1 MTITLRLILLRPV
14 LCSLLSPLCL
24 TVLAQAQTLPAAPA
38 ATSSSQPEPSRA
50 SEIGV
55 VNGFAVPQ
63 SPATPVATPVA
74 PGPRLT
80 RADAERMALTNNP
93 RVSVSHLLA
102 LAQHQVVRESRSAE
116 LPTLAGSL
124 TAQDA
129 NDASRIS
136 SGSLSASRLFT
147 RVGGGVTLS
156 QLITDFGHA
165 TNLVA
170 SSKLQERAQQ
180 ANEIATREDVLLVTD
195 QAFYNALQA
204 QALLQVARQTV
215 NLRQTTQTQVNQL
228 TQNNLRSTLDLT
240 FANVNL
246 SQAQLL
252 QLDAQNNADATMA
265 ALDEVLGLDR
275 PVHYSLVD
283 GTKNNPPPPPD
294 EQALLDLAVKQ
305 RPDLQ
310 SLDLTR
316 QSQEKFSRAQRD
328 QMLPTLS
335 ALGTVGASPVRPGQY
350 YVSSWDGAIGAN
362 LNIPIFNGFLYS
374 AETKEAQLRSQAT
387 AQQTRQ
393 LKDVIVRDVQTA
405 WLDANNAFTRLG
417 VTAQLLNQA
426 NESLGLAQTRYKLGL
441 SSIVELSQA
450 QLQQTEA
457 EITNTNAQY
466 QYRLALAALNF
477 QTGVQP

>member
-1 MTITLRLILLRPV
+1 MTITLSLAF
-14 LCSLLSPLCL
+14 CSLLSPLFL

-38 ATSSSQPEPSRA
+38 PSSISTASSSHLDLSDGPAQA
-50 SEIGV
+50 S
-55 VNGFAVPQ
+55 ATQQ
-63 SPATPVATPVA
+63 SPAATTTTA

-102 LAQHQVVRESRSAE
+102 LAQHQVVRESRSEE
-116 LPTLAGSL
+116 LPTLTGSL
-124 TAQDA
+124 TAQEA

-147 RVGGGVTLS
+147 RAGGGVNFS
-156 QLITDFGHA
+156 QLITDFGHT

-170 SSKLQERAQQ
+170 STRLQERALQ
-180 ANEIATREDVLLVTD
+180 ANEIATREDVVLVTD

-204 QALLQVARQTV
+204 EALLQVARQTV

-228 TQNNLRSTLDLT
+228 TQNKLRSTLDLT

-265 ALDEVLGLDR
+265 TLGEVLGLDR

-283 GTKNNPPPPPD
+283 NTKNNPPPPPD

-328 QMLPTLS
+328 QILPTLS

-374 AETKEAQLRSQAT
+374 AEAKEAQLRAQAA

-466 QYRLALAALNF
+466 QYRLTLAALNF

>member
-1 MTITLRLILLRPV
+1 MRPTQIVFGLALIYFV
-14 LCSLLSPLCL
+14 IASASG
-24 TVLAQAQTLPAAPA
+24 QTNAP
-38 ATSSSQPEPSRA
+38 SSSSSRVAPSA
-50 SEIGV
+50 T
-55 VNGFAVPQ
+55 AV
-63 SPATPVATPVA
+63 SPVPAA

-80 RADAERMALTNNP
+80 CEDAERLALANNP
-93 RVSVSHLLA
+93 RISVSHLLTQ
-102 LAQHQVVRESRSAE
+102 AQHQVVRQSRSAE
-116 LPTLAGSL
+116 LPTLTGSL

-129 NDASRIS
+129 NEASRVS

-147 RVGGGVTLS
+147 RAGGGINFS
-156 QLITDFGHA
+156 QLITDFGRT
-165 TNLVA
+165 TNLVS

-180 ANEIATREDVLLVTD
+180 ASEIATREDIVLIAD

-204 QALLQVARQTV
+204 QALLQVAKQTV
-215 NLRQTTQTQVNQL
+215 SLRQTTQNQVNQL
-228 TQNNLRSTLDLT
+228 TQNKLRSTLDLT

-252 QLDAQNNADATMA
+252 QLDAQNNAEAAMA
-265 ALDEVLGLDR
+265 ALNEVLGLNR
-275 PVHYSLVD
+275 PVQYSLVD
-283 GTKNNPPPPPD
+283 TTRNTPPPPPD
-294 EQALLDLAVKQ
+294 EQTMLDLALKQ

-316 QSQEKFSRAQRD
+316 QSQEKFSHALRD
-328 QMLPTLS
+328 QIFPTLS
-335 ALGTVGASPVRPGQY
+335 AIGTVGASPIRAGQY
-350 YVSSWDGAIGAN
+350 YVSSWDGAIAAN
-362 LNIPIFNGFLYS
+362 VDIPIFNGFLYS
-374 AETKEAQLRSQAT
+374 AQAKEAQLRAQAT

-393 LKDVIVRDVQTA
+393 LKDRIIRNVQTA
-405 WLDANNAFTRLG
+405 WLDANNAFTRLS

-466 QYRLALAALNF
+466 QYRLTLAALKF
-477 QTGVQP
+477 QTGAPL

>member
-14 LCSLLSPLCL
+14 FCSLLSPLFL
-24 TVLAQAQTLPAAPA
+24 AGLAQAQTLPSAPVPSSTSTASSSHPDLSDGPAQASATQQSPA
-38 ATSSSQPEPSRA
+38 AT
-50 SEIGV
+50 
-55 VNGFAVPQ
+55 
-63 SPATPVATPVA
+63 TTA
-74 PGPRLT
+74 PGPRLS

-116 LPTLAGSL
+116 LPTLAASL

-147 RVGGGVTLS
+147 RVGGGVTFS
-156 QLITDFGHA
+156 QLITDFGHT

-180 ANEIATREDVLLVTD
+180 ANEIATREDVVLVAD

-275 PVHYSLVD
+275 PVRYSLVD
-283 GTKNNPPPPPD
+283 STKNNPPPPPD

-374 AETKEAQLRSQAT
+374 AEAKEAQEIAEAAAARARRPSRS
-387 AQQTRQ
+387 
-393 LKDVIVRDVQTA
+393 VRVA
-405 WLDANNAFTRLG
+405 PHAAIGRLG
-417 VTAQLLNQA
+417 ARTPGIRARPR
-426 NESLGLAQTRYKLGL
+426 EK
-441 SSIVELSQA
+441 SQDA
-450 QLQQTEA
+450 G
-457 EITNTNAQY
+457 
-466 QYRLALAALNF
+466 R
-477 QTGVQP
+477 P

>member
-1 MTITLRLILLRPV
+1 MRNAVHLLAITLLATSPSP
-14 LCSLLSPLCL
+14 CSL
-24 TVLAQAQTLPAAPA
+24 AQSADATPSTQTP
-38 ATSSSQPEPSRA
+38 SSSNPAPIPSSTQLPPA
-50 SEIGV
+50 
-55 VNGFAVPQ
+55 
-63 SPATPVATPVA
+63 PATP
-74 PGPRLT
+74 GQRLT
-80 RADAERMALTNNP
+80 REDAERMALINNP
-93 RVSVSHLLA
+93 RVSISHLLA
-102 LAQHQVVRESRSAE
+102 LAQHQVVRQARSGE
-116 LPTLAGSL
+116 LPTLTGSV

-129 NDASRIS
+129 ND
-136 SGSLSASRLFT
+136 
-147 RVGGGVTLS
+147 GGGINFS
-156 QLITDFGHA
+156 QLITDFGRT

-170 SSKLQERAQQ
+170 SSKLEERAQQ
-180 ANEIATREDVLLVTD
+180 ANELATREDIVLITD

-204 QALLQVARQTV
+204 QALLQVAKQTV
-215 NLRQTTQTQVNQL
+215 NLRQTTQNQVNQL
-228 TQNNLRSTLDLT
+228 TQNKLRSTLDLT

-252 QLDAQNNADATMA
+252 QLDAQNNADAAMA
-265 ALDEVLGLDR
+265 ALDEVLGLDH
-275 PVHYSLVD
+275 PVSYTLVD
-283 GTKNNPPPPPD
+283 NTKNNPPPPPD
-294 EQALLDLAVKQ
+294 EQTLIDLAVKQ

-316 QSQEKFSRAQRD
+316 QSEEKFSRAQHD

-335 ALGTVGASPVRPGQY
+335 AIGTVGGTPIRPGQY
-350 YVSSWDGAIGAN
+350 YVSSWDGAIAAN

-374 AETKEAQLRSQAT
+374 AQAKEAQLRAQAT
-387 AQQTRQ
+387 AEQTRQ
-393 LKDVIVRDVQTA
+393 LKNVIVRDVQTA

-426 NESLGLAQTRYKLGL
+426 NDSLGLAQTRYKLGL

-466 QYRLALAALNF
+466 QYRLTLAALNF

>member
-1 MTITLRLILLRPV
+1 MRTAV
-14 LCSLLSPLCL
+14 HLLSIALL
-24 TVLAQAQTLPAAPA
+24 TTSLSPRSFAQSAPAAAPEQMPSAPNPALISSSVQTPAAP
-38 ATSSSQPEPSRA
+38 P
-50 SEIGV
+50 
-55 VNGFAVPQ
+55 
-63 SPATPVATPVA
+63 A
-74 PGPRLT
+74 PGQRLT
-80 RADAERMALTNNP
+80 RQDAEHMALTNNP
-93 RVSVSHLLA
+93 RVSISHLLA

-116 LPTLAGSL
+116 LPTFTGSI
-124 TAQDA
+124 TVQEA
-129 NDASRIS
+129 NQASRVS

-147 RVGGGVTLS
+147 RAGGGINFS
-156 QLITDFGHA
+156 QLITDFGRT

-180 ANEIATREDVLLVTD
+180 ANELATREDIVLAAD

-204 QALLQVARQTV
+204 QALLQVAKQTV
-215 NLRQTTQTQVNQL
+215 NLRQTTQNQVNQL
-228 TQNNLRSTLDLT
+228 TQNKLRSTLDLT

-252 QLDAQNNADATMA
+252 QLDAENNADATMA
-265 ALDEVLGLDR
+265 ALNEVLGLDH
-275 PVHYSLVD
+275 PIVYSLVD
-283 GTKNNPPPPPD
+283 NTRNNPPPPPD
-294 EQALLDLAVKQ
+294 KQTLIELAVKE

-310 SLDLTR
+310 SLDLAR
-316 QSQEKFSRAQRD
+316 QSQEKFSRAQHD

-335 ALGTVGASPVRPGQY
+335 ALGTVGGTPVRPGQY

-374 AETKEAQLRSQAT
+374 AEAKEAQLRAQAT
-387 AQQTRQ
+387 TQQTRQ

-426 NESLGLAQTRYKLGL
+426 NQSLALAQTRYKLGL

-466 QYRLALAALNF
+466 QYRLTLAALNF

>member
-1 MTITLRLILLRPV
+1 
-14 LCSLLSPLCL
+14 
-24 TVLAQAQTLPAAPA
+24 
-38 ATSSSQPEPSRA
+38 
-50 SEIGV
+50 
-55 VNGFAVPQ
+55 
-63 SPATPVATPVA
+63 
-74 PGPRLT
+74 
-80 RADAERMALTNNP
+80 MALANNP
-93 RVSVSHLLA
+93 QVSISHLLA
-102 LAQHQVVRESRSAE
+102 LAQHQVVRQARSGE
-116 LPTLAGSL
+116 LPTLTGSL

-129 NDASRIS
+129 NDASRLS

-147 RVGGGVTLS
+147 RAGGGINFS
-156 QLITDFGHA
+156 QLITDFGHT

-170 SSKLQERAQQ
+170 SSKLEERAQQ
-180 ANEIATREDVLLVTD
+180 ANDLATREDVVLITD

-204 QALLQVARQTV
+204 QALLQVAKQTV
-215 NLRQTTQTQVNQL
+215 NLRQTTQNQVNQL
-228 TQNNLRSTLDLT
+228 TLNKLRSTLDLT

-252 QLDAQNNADATMA
+252 QLDAQNNAEATMA
-265 ALDEVLGLDR
+265 ALDEVLGLD
-275 PVHYSLVD
+275 HAMQYSLVD
-283 GTKNNPPPPPD
+283 NTKTNPPPPPD
-294 EQALLDLAVKQ
+294 EQTLLDLAVKQ

-335 ALGTVGASPVRPGQY
+335 AIGTVGASPIRSDQY
-350 YVSSWDGAIGAN
+350 YVSSWDGAIAAN

-374 AETKEAQLRSQAT
+374 AQAKEAQLRAQAT
-387 AQQTRQ
+387 GQQTRL
-393 LKDVIVRDVQTA
+393 LKNRIVRDVQTA

-417 VTAQLLNQA
+417 VTAELLNQA

-457 EITNTNAQY
+457 EISNTNAQY
-466 QYRLALAALNF
+466 QYRLTLATLNF

>member
-1 MTITLRLILLRPV
+1 MTITLRSALSTLV
-14 LCSLLSPLCL
+14 LPLFLSAS
-24 TVLAQAQTLPAAPA
+24 AQPQALPAAPTPSPLSVPASAPSGSGSQGPA
-38 ATSSSQPEPSRA
+38 AQQMSAPP
-50 SEIGV
+50 
-55 VNGFAVPQ
+55 
-63 SPATPVATPVA
+63 PATAV
-74 PGPRLT
+74 GPSLT
-80 RADAERMALTNNP
+80 RADAERMALVNNP

-102 LAQHQVVRESRSAE
+102 LAEHQVVRESRSAE
-116 LPTLAGSL
+116 LPTLTGSL

-129 NDASRIS
+129 NQASRVS
-136 SGSLSASRLFT
+136 SGTLSASRLFT
-147 RVGGGVTLS
+147 RVGGGINFS
-156 QLITDFGHA
+156 QLITDFGRT

-170 SSKLQERAQQ
+170 STRLQERARQ
-180 ANEIATREDVLLVTD
+180 ANELATREDVVLITD
-195 QAFYNALQA
+195 QAFYNALEA
-204 QALLQVARQTV
+204 QALLQVAKQTV

-228 TQNNLRSTLDLT
+228 TQNKLRSTLDLT

-265 ALDEVLGLDR
+265 ALDEVLGLDHL
-275 PVHYSLVD
+275 VSYSLSD
-283 GTKNNPPPPPD
+283 NTKNNPPPPPD
-294 EQALLDLAVKQ
+294 EQGLLDLAVKQ

-316 QSQEKFSRAQRD
+316 QSQEKISRAQRD

-374 AETKEAQLRSQAT
+374 AEAKEAQLRAQAT

-405 WLDANNAFTRLG
+405 WLDANNAFARIG

-426 NESLGLAQTRYKLGL
+426 NQSLGLAQTRYKLGL

-450 QLQQTEA
+450 QLQQTQA
-457 EITNTNAQY
+457 EIANTNAQY
-466 QYRLALAALNF
+466 QYRLTLAVLNF

>member
-1 MTITLRLILLRPV
+1 V
-14 LCSLLSPLCL
+14 
-24 TVLAQAQTLPAAPA
+24 
-38 ATSSSQPEPSRA
+38 
-50 SEIGV
+50 
-55 VNGFAVPQ
+55 
-63 SPATPVATPVA
+63 

-80 RADAERMALTNNP
+80 REDAERMALTNNP

-102 LAQHQVVRESRSAE
+102 LAEHQVVRQARSAE
-116 LPTLAGSL
+116 LPTLTGTV

-129 NDASRIS
+129 NEASRVS

-147 RVGGGVTLS
+147 RAGAGINFS
-156 QLITDFGHA
+156 QLITDFGHT

-170 SSKLQERAQQ
+170 STKLRERAQQ
-180 ANEIATREDVLLVTD
+180 ANELATREDIVLAAD

-204 QALLQVARQTV
+204 QALLQVAKQTV
-215 NLRQTTQTQVNQL
+215 SLRQNTQSQVNQL
-228 TQNNLRSTLDLT
+228 TQNKLRSTLDLT

-252 QLDAQNNADATMA
+252 QLDAQNNADAAMA
-265 ALDEVLGLDR
+265 GLDEVLGLDH
-275 PVHYSLVD
+275 PVQYTLADTAKS
-283 GTKNNPPPPPD
+283 NPPPPPD
-294 EQALLDLAVKQ
+294 EQSLIDLAVKQ
-305 RPDLQ
+305 RPDLE

-316 QSQEKFSRAQRD
+316 QSQEKFSHGQRD

-335 ALGTVGASPVRPGQY
+335 AIGTVGATPVRADQY

-362 LNIPIFNGFLYS
+362 VNVPIFNGFLYS
-374 AETKEAQLRSQAT
+374 SQAKEAQLRAQAT
-387 AQQTRQ
+387 AQQSRE

-417 VTAQLLNQA
+417 VTAELLNQA
-426 NESLGLAQTRYKLGL
+426 NQSLGLAQTRYKLGL

-466 QYRLALAALNF
+466 QYRLTLAALNF

>member
-1 MTITLRLILLRPV
+1 MRTAFHSLFSIA
-14 LCSLLSPLCL
+14 LLSALLAPHGRGQSPQPMLPTPL
-24 TVLAQAQTLPAAPA
+24 
-38 ATSSSQPEPSRA
+38 SSSSNSLAAEP
-50 SEIGV
+50 
-55 VNGFAVPQ
+55 
-63 SPATPVATPVA
+63 TPVQTIPA
-74 PGPRLT
+74 PLLT
-80 RADAERMALTNNP
+80 REDAEHMALTNNP

-116 LPTLAGSL
+116 LPTLIGSV

-129 NDASRIS
+129 NEASRIS

-147 RVGGGVTLS
+147 RAGGSINFS
-156 QLITDFGHA
+156 QLITDFGHT

-170 SSKLQERAQQ
+170 SAKLEESAQQ
-180 ANEIATREDVLLVTD
+180 ANDLATREDVILITD

-204 QALLQVARQTV
+204 QALLRVAKQTV
-215 NLRQTTQTQVNQL
+215 NLRQATQSQVNQL
-228 TQNNLRSTLDLT
+228 TQNKLRSTLDLT

-252 QLDAQNNADATMA
+252 QLDAQNNAEATIA
-265 ALDEVLGLDR
+265 ALDEVLGLD
-275 PVHYSLVD
+275 HAMQYSLVD
-283 GTKNNPPPPPD
+283 NTNGNPPPPPD
-294 EQALLDLAVKQ
+294 EQSLLDLAVKQ

-316 QSQEKFSRAQRD
+316 QSQERFSRAQRD

-335 ALGTVGASPVRPGQY
+335 AIGTVGASPIRAAQY
-350 YVSSWDGAIGAN
+350 YVSSWDGAIAAN

-374 AETKEAQLRSQAT
+374 AQAKEAQLRAQAT
-387 AQQTRQ
+387 GQQTRL
-393 LKDVIVRDVQTA
+393 LKNRIVRDVQTA

-417 VTAQLLNQA
+417 VTGQLLNQA
-426 NESLGLAQTRYKLGL
+426 NESLGLAETRYKLGL

-457 EITNTNAQY
+457 EISNTNAQY
-466 QYRLALAALNF
+466 QYRLTLATLNF
-477 QTGVQP
+477 QTGNQP

>member
-14 LCSLLSPLCL
+14 SCSLLSPLFL

-38 ATSSSQPEPSRA
+38 PSSISTASSSHPSLSDGPVQISA
-50 SEIGV
+50 TQ
-55 VNGFAVPQ
+55 Q
-63 SPATPVATPVA
+63 SPPTTTA

-102 LAQHQVVRESRSAE
+102 LAQHQVVRESRSGE
-116 LPTLAGSL
+116 LPALTGSL

-147 RVGGGVTLS
+147 RVGGGVTFS
-156 QLITDFGHA
+156 QLITDFGHT

-180 ANEIATREDVLLVTD
+180 ANEIATREDVVLVTD

-228 TQNNLRSTLDLT
+228 TQNKLRSTLDLT

-283 GTKNNPPPPPD
+283 NAKNNPPPPPD

-374 AETKEAQLRSQAT
+374 AEAKEAQLRAQAA

-405 WLDANNAFTRLG
+405 WLDANNAFTRLA

-441 SSIVELSQA
+441 SSIVELTQA

-466 QYRLALAALNF
+466 QYRLTLAALNF

>member
-1 MTITLRLILLRPV
+1 MTITLRPALSALV
-14 LCSLLSPLCL
+14 LPLLLSPS
-24 TVLAQAQTLPAAPA
+24 AQPQTLPAAPA
-38 ATSSSQPEPSRA
+38 PPPLSASVSSAPSGSDAQGPAAQQTSAPPAATAAGPS
-50 SEIGV
+50 V
-55 VNGFAVPQ
+55 
-63 SPATPVATPVA
+63 
-74 PGPRLT
+74 T
-80 RADAERMALTNNP
+80 RADAERMALINNP

-102 LAQHQVVRESRSAE
+102 LAEHQVVRESRSAE
-116 LPTLAGSL
+116 LPTLTGSL

-129 NDASRIS
+129 NQASRVS

-147 RVGGGVTLS
+147 RVGGGINFS
-156 QLITDFGHA
+156 QLITDFGRT

-170 SSKLQERAQQ
+170 STRLQERAQQ
-180 ANEIATREDVLLVTD
+180 ANELATREDIVLITD

-204 QALLQVARQTV
+204 QALLQVAKQTV

-228 TQNNLRSTLDLT
+228 TQNKLRSTLDLT

-265 ALDEVLGLDR
+265 ALDEVLGLDHL
-275 PVHYSLVD
+275 VNYSLID
-283 GTKNNPPPPPD
+283 NTKNNPPPPPD
-294 EQALLDLAVKQ
+294 EQGLLDLAVKQ

-335 ALGTVGASPVRPGQY
+335 ALGTVGGSPVRPGQY

-374 AETKEAQLRSQAT
+374 AEAKEAQLRAQAT

-393 LKDVIVRDVQTA
+393 LKNVIVRDVQTA
-405 WLDANNAFTRLG
+405 WLDANNAFTRIG

-426 NESLGLAQTRYKLGL
+426 NQSLGLAQTRYKLGL

-466 QYRLALAALNF
+466 QYRLTLAVLNF

>member
-1 MTITLRLILLRPV
+1 MSISFRFALYGVMSPILLAALV
-14 LCSLLSPLCL
+14 
-24 TVLAQAQTLPAAPA
+24 QAQTLPTAPAPPFRYDPPSSPSSHGNVEAQVADQAPA
-38 ATSSSQPEPSRA
+38 AAATS
-50 SEIGV
+50 
-55 VNGFAVPQ
+55 
-63 SPATPVATPVA
+63 

-80 RADAERMALTNNP
+80 RADAERMALANNP
-93 RVSVSHLLA
+93 QVSISHLLA
-102 LAQHQVVRESRSAE
+102 LAQHQVVRQTRSGE
-116 LPTLAGSL
+116 LPTLTGSL

-129 NDASRIS
+129 NDASRLS

-147 RVGGGVTLS
+147 RAGGGINFS
-156 QLITDFGHA
+156 QLITDFGHT

-170 SSKLQERAQQ
+170 STKLQERAQQ
-180 ANEIATREDVLLVTD
+180 ANDLATREDVVLITD

-204 QALLQVARQTV
+204 QALLQVAMQTV
-215 NLRQTTQTQVNQL
+215 NLRQTTQIQVNQL
-228 TQNNLRSTLDLT
+228 TQNKLRSTLDLT

-252 QLDAQNNADATMA
+252 RLDAQNNAEATMA
-265 ALDEVLGLDR
+265 ALDEVLGLDHA
-275 PVHYSLVD
+275 VQYSLVD
-283 GTKNNPPPPPD
+283 NTKNNPPPPPD
-294 EQALLDLAVKQ
+294 EQTLLDLAVKQ

-316 QSQEKFSRAQRD
+316 QSQEKISRAQRD

-335 ALGTVGASPVRPGQY
+335 AIGTVGASPIRSDQY
-350 YVSSWDGAIGAN
+350 YVSSWDGAIAAN

-374 AETKEAQLRSQAT
+374 AQAKEAQLRAQAT
-387 AQQTRQ
+387 GQQTRL
-393 LKDVIVRDVQTA
+393 LKNRIVRDVQTA

-417 VTAQLLNQA
+417 VTAELLNQA

-457 EITNTNAQY
+457 EISNTNAQY
-466 QYRLALAALNF
+466 QYRLTLATLNF
-477 QTGVQP
+477 QTGEQP

>member
-14 LCSLLSPLCL
+14 FCSLLSPLFL
-24 TVLAQAQTLPAAPA
+24 TVLAQAQTLPAAPVPSPLSTA
-38 ATSSSQPEPSRA
+38 SSSHSDLSDGPAQA
-50 SEIGV
+50 S
-55 VNGFAVPQ
+55 ATLQ
-63 SPATPVATPVA
+63 SPAATTTTA

-116 LPTLAGSL
+116 LPTLAASL

-147 RVGGGVTLS
+147 RVGGGVTFS
-156 QLITDFGHA
+156 QLITDFGHT

-180 ANEIATREDVLLVTD
+180 ANEIATREDVILVAD

-204 QALLQVARQTV
+204 HALLQVARQTV

-228 TQNNLRSTLDLT
+228 TQNKLRSTLDLT

-283 GTKNNPPPPPD
+283 NTKNNPPPPPD

-374 AETKEAQLRSQAT
+374 AEAKEAQVRAQAA

-405 WLDANNAFTRLG
+405 WLDANNAFTRLA

-441 SSIVELSQA
+441 SSIVELTQA

-466 QYRLALAALNF
+466 QYQLTLAALNF

>member
-1 MTITLRLILLRPV
+1 MRTALCLLATAILLAPV
-14 LCSLLSPLCL
+14 MIPHALGQSTEP
-24 TVLAQAQTLPAAPA
+24 AMAPGQAPSSSNPAAS
-38 ATSSSQPEPSRA
+38 TRNIA
-50 SEIGV
+50 S
-55 VNGFAVPQ
+55 
-63 SPATPVATPVA
+63 A
-74 PGPRLT
+74 PGPALSR
-80 RADAERMALTNNP
+80 REAERMALANNP

-102 LAQHQVVRESRSAE
+102 LAQHQVVREARSGE
-116 LPTLAGSL
+116 LPTFTGSL
-124 TAQDA
+124 TAQEA
-129 NDASRIS
+129 NEASRVS

-147 RVGGGVTLS
+147 RVGGGINFS
-156 QLITDFGHA
+156 QLITDFGRT

-180 ANEIATREDVLLVTD
+180 ANELATKEDVVLVTD

-204 QALLQVARQTV
+204 QALLQVAKQTV
-215 NLRQTTQTQVNQL
+215 NLRQTTQSQVNQL
-228 TQNNLRSTLDLT
+228 TQNKLRSTLDLT

-252 QLDAQNNADATMA
+252 QLDAQNNADAAMA
-265 ALDEVLGLDR
+265 SLDEVLGLDH
-275 PVHYSLVD
+275 PASYILVD
-283 GTKNNPPPPPD
+283 NTKNSPPPPPD
-294 EQALLDLAVKQ
+294 EQGLLDLAIKQ

-310 SLDLTR
+310 SLDLSR
-316 QSQEKFSRAQRD
+316 QSQEKFSHAQHD

-335 ALGTVGASPVRPGQY
+335 ALGTVGGTPVRAGQY

-362 LNIPIFNGFLYS
+362 MNIPIFNGFLYS
-374 AETKEAQLRSQAT
+374 AQAKEAKLRAQAT
-387 AQQTRQ
+387 AEQSRQ
-393 LKDVIVRDVQTA
+393 LRNVIVRDVQTA

-457 EITNTNAQY
+457 EIANTNAQY
-466 QYRLALAALNF
+466 QYRLTLAALDF

>member
-1 MTITLRLILLRPV
+1 
-14 LCSLLSPLCL
+14 
-24 TVLAQAQTLPAAPA
+24 
-38 ATSSSQPEPSRA
+38 
-50 SEIGV
+50 
-55 VNGFAVPQ
+55 
-63 SPATPVATPVA
+63 
-74 PGPRLT
+74 
-80 RADAERMALTNNP
+80 MALANNP
-93 RVSVSHLLA
+93 QVSISHLLA
-102 LAQHQVVRESRSAE
+102 LAQHQVVRQARSGE
-116 LPTLAGSL
+116 LPTLTGSL

-129 NDASRIS
+129 NDASRLS

-147 RVGGGVTLS
+147 RAGGGINFS
-156 QLITDFGHA
+156 QLITDFGHT

-170 SSKLQERAQQ
+170 SSKLEERAQQ
-180 ANEIATREDVLLVTD
+180 ANDLATREDVVLITA

-204 QALLQVARQTV
+204 QALLQVAKQTV
-215 NLRQTTQTQVNQL
+215 NLRQTTQNQVNQL
-228 TQNNLRSTLDLT
+228 TLNKLRSTLDLT

-252 QLDAQNNADATMA
+252 QLDAQNNAEATMA
-265 ALDEVLGLDR
+265 ALDEVLGLD
-275 PVHYSLVD
+275 HAMQYSLVD
-283 GTKNNPPPPPD
+283 NTKTNPPPPPD
-294 EQALLDLAVKQ
+294 EQTLLDLAVKQ

-335 ALGTVGASPVRPGQY
+335 AIGTVGASPIRSDQY
-350 YVSSWDGAIGAN
+350 YVSSWDGAIAAN

-374 AETKEAQLRSQAT
+374 AQAKEAQLRAQAT
-387 AQQTRQ
+387 GQQTRL
-393 LKDVIVRDVQTA
+393 LKNRIVRDVQTA

-417 VTAQLLNQA
+417 VTAELLNQA

-457 EITNTNAQY
+457 EISNTNAQY
-466 QYRLALAALNF
+466 QYRLTLATLNF

>member
-1 MTITLRLILLRPV
+1 MRRTPIV
-14 LCSLLSPLCL
+14 SGVALLSFAL
-24 TVLAQAQTLPAAPA
+24 TSGVAQTNALPPAASSSSNPAAPSAPALPAAP
-38 ATSSSQPEPSRA
+38 P
-50 SEIGV
+50 
-55 VNGFAVPQ
+55 
-63 SPATPVATPVA
+63 A

-80 RADAERMALTNNP
+80 REDAERMALTNNR

-102 LAQHQVVRESRSAE
+102 LAQHQVARESRSAE
-116 LPTLAGSL
+116 LPILTGSL

-129 NDASRIS
+129 NDASRVS

-147 RVGGGVTLS
+147 RVGGGINFS
-156 QLITDFGHA
+156 QLITDFGHT

-180 ANEIATREDVLLVTD
+180 ANEIATREDVVLVTD

-228 TQNNLRSTLDLT
+228 TQNKLRSTLDLS

-283 GTKNNPPPPPD
+283 NKNNPPPPPD

-335 ALGTVGASPVRPGQY
+335 ALGTVGGSPVRPGQY

-374 AETKEAQLRSQAT
+374 AQAKEAQLRSQVA

-426 NESLGLAQTRYKLGL
+426 NDSLGLAQTRYKLGL

-457 EITNTNAQY
+457 EIANTNAQY
-466 QYRLALAALNF
+466 QYRLTLAALNF

>member
-1 MTITLRLILLRPV
+1 
-14 LCSLLSPLCL
+14 
-24 TVLAQAQTLPAAPA
+24 
-38 ATSSSQPEPSRA
+38 
-50 SEIGV
+50 
-55 VNGFAVPQ
+55 
-63 SPATPVATPVA
+63 
-74 PGPRLT
+74 
-80 RADAERMALTNNP
+80 MALANNP
-93 RVSVSHLLA
+93 RVSVSRLLA
-102 LAQHQVVRESRSAE
+102 LAQHQVVRQARSDE
-116 LPTLAGSL
+116 LPTLTGSI

-129 NDASRIS
+129 NEGSRVS
-136 SGSLSASRLFT
+136 SGSLSASRLFR
-147 RVGGGVTLS
+147 RVGGGINFS
-156 QLITDFGHA
+156 QLITDFGRT

-170 SSKLQERAQQ
+170 SAKLQERAQQ
-180 ANEIATREDVLLVTD
+180 ANELATREDVILVTD

-204 QALLQVARQTV
+204 QALLQVAKQTV

-228 TQNNLRSTLDLT
+228 TQNKLRSTLDLT

-252 QLDAQNNADATMA
+252 QLDAQNNADAAMA
-265 ALDEVLGLDR
+265 ALDEVLGLDH
-275 PVHYSLVD
+275 PVSYSLVD
-283 GTKNNPPPPPD
+283 NTKNSPPPPPD

-316 QSQEKFSRAQRD
+316 QSQEKFSRARRD

-335 ALGTVGASPVRPGQY
+335 ALGTVGATPVRPDQY

-362 LNIPIFNGFLYS
+362 LNIPIFDGFRYS
-374 AETKEAQLRSQAT
+374 AETKEAQLRAQAA

-393 LKDVIVRDVQTA
+393 LKNAIVRDVQTA

-466 QYRLALAALNF
+466 QYRLTLAALNF

>member
-1 MTITLRLILLRPV
+1 
-14 LCSLLSPLCL
+14 
-24 TVLAQAQTLPAAPA
+24 
-38 ATSSSQPEPSRA
+38 
-50 SEIGV
+50 
-55 VNGFAVPQ
+55 
-63 SPATPVATPVA
+63 
-74 PGPRLT
+74 
-80 RADAERMALTNNP
+80 MALANNP
-93 RVSVSHLLA
+93 QVSISHLLA
-102 LAQHQVVRESRSAE
+102 LAQHQVVRQARSGE
-116 LPTLAGSL
+116 LPTLTGSL

-129 NDASRIS
+129 NDASRLS

-147 RVGGGVTLS
+147 RAGGGINFS
-156 QLITDFGHA
+156 QLITDFGHT

-170 SSKLQERAQQ
+170 SSKLEERAQQ
-180 ANEIATREDVLLVTD
+180 ANDLATREDVVLITD

-204 QALLQVARQTV
+204 QALLQVAKQTV
-215 NLRQTTQTQVNQL
+215 NLRQTTQNQVNQL
-228 TQNNLRSTLDLT
+228 TLNKLRSTLDLT

-252 QLDAQNNADATMA
+252 QLDAQNNAEATMA
-265 ALDEVLGLDR
+265 ALDEVLGLD
-275 PVHYSLVD
+275 HAMQYSLVD
-283 GTKNNPPPPPD
+283 NTKTNPPPPPD
-294 EQALLDLAVKQ
+294 EQTLLDLAVKQ

-335 ALGTVGASPVRPGQY
+335 AIGTVGASPIRSDQY
-350 YVSSWDGAIGAN
+350 YVSSWDGAIAAN

-374 AETKEAQLRSQAT
+374 AQAKEAQLRAQAT
-387 AQQTRQ
+387 GQQTRL
-393 LKDVIVRDVQTA
+393 LKNRIVRDVQTA
-405 WLDANNAFTRLG
+405 WLDAKNAFTRLG
-417 VTAQLLNQA
+417 VTAELLNQA

-457 EITNTNAQY
+457 EISNTNAQY
-466 QYRLALAALNF
+466 QYRLTLATLNF

>member
-1 MTITLRLILLRPV
+1 MRTALPSLVCLALLSALPARPV
-14 LCSLLSPLCL
+14 WS
-24 TVLAQAQTLPAAPA
+24 QAPDPPAPSASNPPAAA
-38 ATSSSQPEPSRA
+38 ATPA
-50 SEIGV
+50 
-55 VNGFAVPQ
+55 
-63 SPATPVATPVA
+63 PAT

-116 LPTLAGSL
+116 LPTLTGSL
-124 TAQDA
+124 TVQDA
-129 NDASRIS
+129 NQASRIS

-147 RVGGGVTLS
+147 RAGGGVNFS
-156 QLITDFGHA
+156 QLITDFGHT

-170 SSKLQERAQQ
+170 ASKLQERAQQ
-180 ANEIATREDVLLVTD
+180 ANELATREDVVLATD
-195 QAFYNALQA
+195 QAFYNALEA
-204 QALLQVARQTV
+204 QALLLVARQTV
-215 NLRQTTQTQVNQL
+215 NLRQTTQSQVNQL
-228 TQNNLRSTLDLT
+228 TQNKLRSTLDLT

-275 PVHYSLVD
+275 PVNYSLVD
-283 GTKNNPPPPPD
+283 NTKNNPPPPPD

-310 SLDLTR
+310 SIDLTR

-335 ALGTVGASPVRPGQY
+335 ALGTVGGSPVRPGQY

-374 AETKEAQLRSQAT
+374 AQAKEAHLRAQAT

-405 WLDANNAFTRLG
+405 WLDANNAFRRLG

-457 EITNTNAQY
+457 EIANTNAQY
-466 QYRLALAALNF
+466 QYRLTLAALNF
-477 QTGVQP
+477 QTGAQP

>member
-1 MTITLRLILLRPV
+1 MRTALCLLATAILLAPV
-14 LCSLLSPLCL
+14 MIPHALGQSTEP
-24 TVLAQAQTLPAAPA
+24 AMAPGQAPSSSNPAAS
-38 ATSSSQPEPSRA
+38 TRNIA
-50 SEIGV
+50 S
-55 VNGFAVPQ
+55 
-63 SPATPVATPVA
+63 A
-74 PGPRLT
+74 PGPALSR
-80 RADAERMALTNNP
+80 REAERMALANNP

-102 LAQHQVVRESRSAE
+102 LAQHQVVREARSGE
-116 LPTLAGSL
+116 LPTFTGSL
-124 TAQDA
+124 TAQEA
-129 NDASRIS
+129 NEASRVS

-147 RVGGGVTLS
+147 RIGGGVNFS
-156 QLITDFGHA
+156 QLITDFGRT

-170 SSKLQERAQQ
+170 SSKLQERAQR
-180 ANEIATREDVLLVTD
+180 ANELAAKEDVVLVTD

-204 QALLQVARQTV
+204 QALLQVAKQTV
-215 NLRQTTQTQVNQL
+215 NLRQATQSQVNQL
-228 TQNNLRSTLDLT
+228 TQNKLRSTLDLT

-252 QLDAQNNADATMA
+252 QLDAQNNADAAMA
-265 ALDEVLGLDR
+265 SLDEVLGLDH
-275 PVHYSLVD
+275 PVNYSLVD
-283 GTKNNPPPPPD
+283 DTKNSPPPPPD

-305 RPDLQ
+305 RPDLH
-310 SLDLTR
+310 SLDLVR
-316 QSQEKFSRAQRD
+316 QSQEKFSRAQHD

-335 ALGTVGASPVRPGQY
+335 ALGTVGATPVRRPGQY

-362 LNIPIFNGFLYS
+362 LNIPIFDGFRYS
-374 AETKEAQLRSQAT
+374 AEAKEAQLRAQAA

-393 LKDVIVRDVQTA
+393 LKNVIVRDVQTA
-405 WLDANNAFTRLG
+405 WLDASNAFARLG

-466 QYRLALAALNF
+466 QYRLTLAALNF